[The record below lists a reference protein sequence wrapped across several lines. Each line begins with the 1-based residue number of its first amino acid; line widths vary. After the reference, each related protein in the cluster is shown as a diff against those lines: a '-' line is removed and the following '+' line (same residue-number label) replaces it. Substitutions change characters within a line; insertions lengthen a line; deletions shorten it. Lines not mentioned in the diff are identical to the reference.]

1 MKHKPNAAELNVDFE
16 ITDRDIDVDS
26 LKLELENERAGACA
40 AFQGW
45 VRNHNEGRAVESL
58 EYEAYGPIAV
68 SEGERVLAEAL
79 ERFDLLK
86 VAAAHRVG
94 HLQIGDCAVWVGV
107 SAAHRGAAFDGCR
120 YVIDELK
127 SRLPIW
133 KKEHY
138 ADGDSGW
145 INCVTG
151 QSR

>member
-1 MKHKPNAAELNVDFE
+1 MDVRADKLDFE
-16 ITDRDIDVDS
+16 ITEQVIDADA
-26 LKLELENERAGACA
+26 LQRKLESDRAGAYA

-45 VRNHNEGRAVESL
+45 VRNHNEGRDVVSL

-79 ERFDLLK
+79 QRFNLLK
-86 VAAAHRVG
+86 VAAVHRAG
-94 HLQIGDCAVWVGV
+94 HLEIGECAVWVGA
-107 SAAHRGAAFDGCR
+107 SAAHRGDAFDGCR

-138 ADGDSGW
+138 AGGDSGW

-151 QSR
+151 QPR

>member
-1 MKHKPNAAELNVDFE
+1 MDMFADNVDFE
-16 ITDRDIDVDS
+16 ITDQGIDVDA
-26 LKLELENERAGACA
+26 LQRDLENDRAGAFA

-79 ERFDLLK
+79 ERFNLLT

-145 INCVTG
+145 INCITG
-151 QSR
+151 KKR

>member
-1 MKHKPNAAELNVDFE
+1 MDADIDKPDFE
-16 ITDRDIDVDS
+16 VTDRDIDVDA
-26 LKLELENERAGACA
+26 LQRRLESDEAGAYA

-45 VRNHNEGRAVESL
+45 VRNHNDGRDVVSL

-79 ERFDLLK
+79 QRFNLLK

-94 HLQIGDCAVWVGV
+94 HLDIGDCAVWVGV
-107 SAAHRGAAFDGCR
+107 SAAHRGDAFDGCR
-120 YVIDELK
+120 YVIGELK

-138 ADGDSGW
+138 AGGDSGW

-151 QSR
+151 QARQD

>member
-1 MKHKPNAAELNVDFE
+1 MGAGAGKLDFE
-16 ITDRDIDVDS
+16 VTDRDIDVDALQRGLDS
-26 LKLELENERAGACA
+26 EKAGAYA

-45 VRNHNEGRAVESL
+45 VRNHNDGRDVVSL
-58 EYEAYGPIAV
+58 EYEAYRPIAV

-79 ERFDLLK
+79 QRFNLLK
-86 VAAAHRVG
+86 VAASHRVG

-107 SAAHRGAAFDGCR
+107 SAAHRGDAFDGCR

-138 ADGDSGW
+138 AGGDSGW

-151 QSR
+151 QPRKD

>member
-1 MKHKPNAAELNVDFE
+1 METRARVDFE
-16 ITDRDIDVDS
+16 ITENGIDADA
-26 LKLELENERAGACA
+26 LQRKLETDTAGAFA

-45 VRNHNEGRAVESL
+45 VRNHNEGRKVVSL
-58 EYEAYGPIAV
+58 EYEAYAPIAT
-68 SEGERVLAEAL
+68 SEGERILVEAL
-79 ERFDLLK
+79 QRFKLLK
-86 VAAAHRVG
+86 VSASHRVG

-133 KKEHY
+133 KKEYY
-138 ADGDSGW
+138 ASGDSGW
-145 INCVTG
+145 INCLTG

>member
-1 MKHKPNAAELNVDFE
+1 MNLPADNVDFD
-16 ITDRDIDVDS
+16 ITDQDIDVDALQ
-26 LKLELENERAGACA
+26 LKLENDRAGAYA

-79 ERFDLLK
+79 QRFNLLK
-86 VAAAHRVG
+86 VAAVHRVG
-94 HLQIGDCAVWVGV
+94 HLEIGDCAVWVGV
-107 SAAHRGAAFDGCR
+107 SAAHRGDAFDGCR

-138 ADGDSGW
+138 AGGDSGW

-151 QSR
+151 QPR

>member
-1 MKHKPNAAELNVDFE
+1 MDRRSGKLDFD
-16 ITDRDIDVDS
+16 ITDQGIDVDA
-26 LKLELENERAGACA
+26 LQRRLESGRAGAYA

-45 VRNHNEGRAVESL
+45 VRNHNDGRDVVSL

-79 ERFDLLK
+79 QRFNLLK
-86 VAAAHRVG
+86 VAASHRIG

-107 SAAHRGAAFDGCR
+107 SAAHRGDAFDGCR

-133 KKEHY
+133 KKEH
-138 ADGDSGW
+138 
-145 INCVTG
+145 
-151 QSR
+151 

>member
-1 MKHKPNAAELNVDFE
+1 MESRAQIDFDV
-16 ITDRDIDVDS
+16 TDQTIDVDA
-26 LKLELENERAGACA
+26 LQQKLESESAGAYA

-45 VRNHNEGRAVESL
+45 VRNHNDGREVESL
-58 EYEAYGPIAV
+58 EYEAHAPIAIA
-68 SEGERVLAEAL
+68 EGERILAEAL
-79 ERFDLLK
+79 ERFKLSK
-86 VAAAHRVG
+86 VAGCHRVG

-107 SAAHRGAAFDGCR
+107 SASHRGEAFDGCR

-138 ADGDSGW
+138 ASGVSGW

-151 QSR
+151 KSR

>member
-1 MKHKPNAAELNVDFE
+1 MDRRSGKLDFD
-16 ITDRDIDVDS
+16 ITDQGIDVDA
-26 LKLELENERAGACA
+26 LQRRLESGRAGAYA

-45 VRNHNEGRAVESL
+45 VRNHNDGRDVVSL

-79 ERFDLLK
+79 QRFNLLK
-86 VAAAHRVG
+86 VAAFHRIG

-107 SAAHRGAAFDGCR
+107 SAAHRGDAFDGCR

-138 ADGDSGW
+138 AGGDSGW

-151 QSR
+151 QPRQD

>member
-1 MKHKPNAAELNVDFE
+1 MDTRSGKLDFE
-16 ITDRDIDVDS
+16 ITDQGIDVDA
-26 LKLELENERAGACA
+26 LQRRLESDEAGAYA

-45 VRNHNEGRAVESL
+45 VRNHNDGRDVVSL

-79 ERFDLLK
+79 QRFNLLK

-94 HLQIGDCAVWVGV
+94 HLDIGDCAVWVGV
-107 SAAHRGAAFDGCR
+107 SAAHRGDAFDGCR

-138 ADGDSGW
+138 AGGDSGW

-151 QSR
+151 QARQD